1 MKSKTPLFIAAIV
14 LVAMLLSMVSCS
26 NIEEKPINTEGC
38 VVQDVYL
45 NGSILYYKDK
55 PAVLQDSVKDL
66 LRQGID
72 NLPRVAAIAIEY
84 KGYYHIVLN

>member
-1 MKSKTPLFIAAIV
+1 MKTRTPLFIALLIAI
-14 LVAMLLSMVSCS
+14 AIMLSMVSCQTTE
-26 NIEEKPINTEGC
+26 NPIHTEGC